1 MLQSGYCFT
10 FSNNRFCYPIFKF
23 WYEDHCFNEILL
35 LLLFLL
41 IRDHI
46 CIKLILTCGV
56 YICSLNLWNYPFF
69 LFYVLNV
76 NFPRPLISSIV
87 FCKLVLKNIE
97 VLFSSMYS
105 ITFAFWI
112 FNNCYLYQLPVVT
125 LYDQS
130 QLRSISLV
138 ILSNYIH
145 CLNIL
150 GMRLLFGKQC
160 ISGHWF

>member
-69 LFYVLNV
+69 LFYVHNV

-97 VLFSSMYS
+97 VLLLLLSEFL
-105 ITFAFWI
+105 ITAICINYQSLLYMTKVSFVASHWSFCQII
-112 FNNCYLYQLPVVT
+112 F
-125 LYDQS
+125 
-130 QLRSISLV
+130 IA
-138 ILSNYIH
+138 
-145 CLNIL
+145 
-150 GMRLLFGKQC
+150 
-160 ISGHWF
+160 